1 MEYGARKSTNPNKN
15 MEALYKFITPLEI
28 VDFDAKDA
36 MIYGEIRSFLE
47 RKGSPIG
54 PLDTLIAS

>member
-1 MEYGARKSTNPNKN
+1 MV
-15 MEALYKFITPLEI
+15 ALYKFITPIEI